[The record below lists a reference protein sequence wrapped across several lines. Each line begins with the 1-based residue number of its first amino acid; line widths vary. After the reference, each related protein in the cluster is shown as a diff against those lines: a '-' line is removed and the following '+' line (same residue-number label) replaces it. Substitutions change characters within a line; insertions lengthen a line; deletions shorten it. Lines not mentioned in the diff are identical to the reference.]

1 MILATRLKSL
11 RAVAF
16 ASALACLTVPA
27 LAQEISDTHL
37 KAAREAITALNAT
50 DVFDGI
56 LPGAAAQLK
65 QQLIGRNPDLEQL
78 ITTTVDEKVLGL
90 VGRRADLEREAALAY
105 ARVFT
110 EDELKQ
116 MATFFASP
124 AGQKLISDGA
134 IANRE
139 VAKAA
144 EIWQRGIA
152 RDLAVSVAEVIVKEK
167 PDADTSTAPV
177 VNPDDQ
183 PAAPAPAA
191 TGN

>member
-11 RAVAF
+11 RAVHF
-16 ASALACLTVPA
+16 ASALACLTCRRSRRR
-27 LAQEISDTHL
+27 ISGQ
-37 KAAREAITALNAT
+37 ASQGRARGITALNAT

-78 ITTTVDEKVLGL
+78 ITTTVDERCWVSWPS
-90 VGRRADLEREAALAY
+90 RRPRAGSGTSLT

-124 AGQKLISDGA
+124 A
-134 IANRE
+134 
-139 VAKAA
+139 
-144 EIWQRGIA
+144 A
-152 RDLAVSVAEVIVKEK
+152 RS
-167 PDADTSTAPV
+167 
-177 VNPDDQ
+177 
-183 PAAPAPAA
+183 
-191 TGN
+191 